1 MSRCQFAPAA
11 SLHQLWPEV
20 ATGEEG
26 RGGGGRGGMLMCEIL
41 AHNVGNGKERKRPIG
56 QEVEAGTLV
65 HCCVN
70 WYGHFVN

>member
-1 MSRCQFAPAA
+1 
-11 SLHQLWPEV
+11 
-20 ATGEEG
+20 
-26 RGGGGRGGMLMCEIL
+26 MCEIL